1 MVKLEVDGKLME
13 KIMVQDMWQIT
24 TIFHNISTYARL
36 QADSPAYPVAEKSVS
51 RYPHFSLG
59 I

>member
-1 MVKLEVDGKLME
+1 
-13 KIMVQDMWQIT
+13 MVQEMWQIT

-36 QADSPAYPVAEKSVS
+36 QADSPAYPGAFGKVGIPVS
-51 RYPHFSLG
+51 PMSLG